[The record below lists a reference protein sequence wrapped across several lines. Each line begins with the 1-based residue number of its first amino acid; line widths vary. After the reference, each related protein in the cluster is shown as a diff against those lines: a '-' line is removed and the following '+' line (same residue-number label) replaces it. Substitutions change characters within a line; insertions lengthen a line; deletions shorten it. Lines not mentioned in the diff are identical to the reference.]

1 MLLFD
6 VTKPIW
12 NMDWGWEN
20 DFEWGVL
27 PINMSVSSA
36 LLQFF
41 WGEYTKG
48 YPFQYSPQK
57 FRQIYSYLVTCSSQI
72 TLTSFIRC
80 SSPRASEKFL
90 FYISTCYHMLLMK
103 FLKAS
108 IWSPIKNFFVFRYN
122 HCDSLET
129 MRKLYL
135 STRFSHQEIRW
146 NHGILRSEQY
156 KIKNILFTIFNL
168 ASVKKIRNFHNFT
181 DLLLYFTIFFIVLE
195 DLNELCLLDCICV
208 SAAT

>member
-1 MLLFD
+1 MLLFH

-20 DFEWGVL
+20 DFEWGAL
-27 PINMSVSSA
+27 PINMSVSSV

-57 FRQIYSYLVTCSSQI
+57 FRQVYSYLVTCSSQI
-72 TLTSFIRC
+72 TLTSFIRF
-80 SSPRASEKFL
+80 SSPRASEEFL

-108 IWSPIKNFFVFRYN
+108 IWSPIEHFFVFRYN

-129 MRKLYL
+129 MWKLYL

-156 KIKNILFTIFNL
+156 KI
-168 ASVKKIRNFHNFT
+168 IRTF
-181 DLLLYFTIFFIVLE
+181 
-195 DLNELCLLDCICV
+195 CLPFL
-208 SAAT
+208 T